1 MPSGVPTWSLRAVST
16 FWSVT
21 TGGPLSPM
29 LSLPATGSVTFR
41 DVDRGV
47 GCVCADVVG
56 CPVAGVVVVPGRVV
70 GGSDAFCGV
79 DPTAAGLPPEL
90 PPPEVAMATA
100 IAVTTTSASARRA
113 RIRRRRTIVSGPAG
127 AGPCRRPSGLCP
139 SGLPDRKP
147 LSGRSVWERPAA
159 AASPWRGSSSQS
171 RSPCSA
177 SQSSTRPSWL
187 FRLGRFPS
195 IAHSSLRRD
204 ELSAASMVR
213 IVAIFL
219 PPLAADPDL
228 LQQPPTQRATPAG
241 SRERTTHERRA
252 QPPPLKHHHEP
263 PPVALPA
270 DRDSGGRPSP

>member
-1 MPSGVPTWSLRAVST
+1 MADQDWQARPIGHLLGEAYAPALASASFSFCAVAAPTIPSGLRAWAVWNAITAACVRGPKLPSGVPTWSLRAVST

-127 AGPCRRPSGLCP
+127 AGPCRRPSGLC
-139 SGLPDRKP
+139 
-147 LSGRSVWERPAA
+147 
-159 AASPWRGSSSQS
+159 
-171 RSPCSA
+171 
-177 SQSSTRPSWL
+177 
-187 FRLGRFPS
+187 
-195 IAHSSLRRD
+195 
-204 ELSAASMVR
+204 
-213 IVAIFL
+213 
-219 PPLAADPDL
+219 
-228 LQQPPTQRATPAG
+228 
-241 SRERTTHERRA
+241 
-252 QPPPLKHHHEP
+252 
-263 PPVALPA
+263 
-270 DRDSGGRPSP
+270 